1 MSHRPTLGRLSCAQ
15 IVMVNAKSHEIA
27 CDCANRRQC
36 PRGCVRVERERPSG
50 LPMRGMVP
58 QGPEEAA
65 TVGDHGAQHL
75 QVTQQIGMNWGNT
88 EL

>member
-36 PRGCVRVERERPSG
+36 PRGGARADRERPNG
-50 LPMRGMVP
+50 LLMRGMVP

-65 TVGDHGAQHL
+65 SIGDRGAQHL
-75 QVTQQIGMNWGNT
+75 QVKQQIDVN
-88 EL
+88 